1 MTQCHPTNML
11 GMEMMIIAGVV
22 LGGTAITGGAGTL
35 TGCML
40 GTILIVIVQNS
51 LILLGIPTFWQD
63 FALGVLIIVG
73 TGVSAWQVSRAR
85 NRTVG
90 KNILKGAAP

>member
-1 MTQCHPTNML
+1 ML

-22 LGGTAITGGAGTL
+22 LGGTAITGGAGSL

-51 LILLGIPTFWQD
+51 LILLGIPTFWQG

-73 TGVSAWQVSRAR
+73 TGVSAWQVARAN

-90 KNILKGAAP
+90 KNALKEAAR